1 MMIEVQEYILEIE
14 FTKANKTL
22 LDKERN
28 EVKKAT
34 AEAKNTESSIPQ
46 GFGKPQPDADQFKT
60 VAFTVK

>member
-1 MMIEVQEYILEIE
+1 MVEVQEYILEIE

-34 AEAKNTESSIPQ
+34 DANSESIPQ
-46 GFGKPQPDADQFKT
+46 GFGKPQPNADQFRT